1 MTGTHRPAA
10 GGRRDADDADASA
23 AACEDLAL
31 LQRLRSGEDAA
42 FGELFSRHS
51 DAVRRLA
58 MGLVNDRAEAEDL
71 AAEAF
76 FRVLQAVRRGAGPVD
91 NVRGYLLIVTRRVAW
106 EWNARKRDVPVS
118 DEELSHRVGA
128 GPDNTGQSTERTL
141 ITRAFTSLPER
152 WRSVLWK
159 VEVEG
164 ERPAVVAGNFG
175 LSPNATAALAR
186 RARQGLRAAY
196 LQAHLTVDRGSTGCR
211 SVLEKLGAYTAGS
224 IKGTER
230 RKVRAHLSVCPE
242 CTSMQAELQDVC
254 SGLRAHAAYLAAP
267 VAGVALWQQIN
278 VATSGSAA
286 GLGAV
291 KGLLS
296 SAKVQVTLAATSAAA
311 VGVFGLAVVPWGTGG
326 DSVAYSDFEGT
337 GPTELVLG
345 PDPSAAGGVAPP
357 SGSSTRPTRPQAEGP
372 PQSTTQPAPG
382 GNNVATPA
390 TPPPAAEAQKPATQ
404 KQQPPPTQAAAS
416 QVVGAPRTTT
426 QQNQVQQPPAGN
438 TKPLTQQQQHQQQQ
452 QPPRQPS
459 GLQRENTYDDGMY
472 DPSYN
477 DAGYYDPSYNDAGY
491 YGYGQYDES
500 LPVISTSSYTDK
512 QWELYNNYYVYTET
526 TVTTRVNSAQQTKV
540 TTTRKATTRSHN
552 ARGWDDG
559 QRGTVNI
566 NGGHRRR

>member
-1 MTGTHRPAA
+1 MTGIHRPAS
-10 GGRRDADDADASA
+10 GGRRDVDEGGSSTG
-23 AACEDLAL
+23 ACEDLAL
-31 LQRLRSGEDAA
+31 LQRLRTGDDAA

-58 MGLVNDRAEAEDL
+58 LGLVNDRAEAEDL

-76 FRVLQAVRRGAGPVD
+76 FRVLQAVRRGSGPVD

-230 RKVRAHLSVCPE
+230 RKVRAHLSTCPS

-254 SGLRAHAAYLAAP
+254 SGLRAHAAFIAAP
-267 VAGVALWQQIN
+267 IAGVALWQQIGL
-278 VATSGSAA
+278 VTSSTASVTSF
-286 GLGAV
+286 GAF

-296 SAKVQVTLAATSAAA
+296 TAKMQVTLAATSAAA
-311 VGVFGLAVVPWGTGG
+311 VGVFGLALVPWGA
-326 DSVAYSDFEGT
+326 SVDQRAYADFEGT
-337 GPTELVLG
+337 GPTELLIS
-345 PDPSAAGGVAPP
+345 PDPTAAGGLAPAPTGDVVPTQRKRPDNP
-357 SGSSTRPTRPQAEGP
+357 SGNSEQPGGDNNTQPTTTPRQEVPAAAQP
-372 PQSTTQPAPG
+372 PQ
-382 GNNVATPA
+382 
-390 TPPPAAEAQKPATQ
+390 
-404 KQQPPPTQAAAS
+404 AAS
-416 QVVGAPRTTT
+416 QVVRVPTPAKAQPQTNTQAEKPNRT
-426 QQNQVQQPPAGN
+426 VQTNPAGQPKRPGRAN
-438 TKPLTQQQQHQQQQ
+438 LQQAD
-452 QPPRQPS
+452 
-459 GLQRENTYDDGMY
+459 Y
-472 DPSYN
+472 
-477 DAGYYDPSYNDAGY
+477 
-491 YGYGQYDES
+491 YDES
-500 LPVISTSSYTDK
+500 LPV
-512 QWELYNNYYVYTET
+512 VYTQTAYERKWSIYDRYDVVTET
-526 TVTTRVNSAQQTKV
+526 RVTTKVNAAGQTTSVTRQVEYTRTRYPGSARGTRVESGSTVTV
-540 TTTRKATTRSHN
+540 T
-552 ARGWDDG
+552 
-559 QRGTVNI
+559 GTP
-566 NGGHRRR
+566 RRR